1 MPYAWTAMLLA
12 ICVSIVASRDDVNGQ
27 AARELSSM
35 RPTQRKPPAEIPTR
49 HTASAKRLNP
59 AASAG

>member
-27 AARELSSM
+27 AARELVLKLPSSM
-35 RPTQRKPPAEIPTR
+35 HRLRKPPAEPRRDIPPR
-49 HTASAKRLNP
+49 GSA
-59 AASAG
+59 